1 VTNFSGSSRLDAL
14 IISTPG
20 MTAAALEIREPQT
33 GQNLRV
39 IG

>member
-33 GQNLRV
+33 GQNFRDM
-39 IG
+39 G